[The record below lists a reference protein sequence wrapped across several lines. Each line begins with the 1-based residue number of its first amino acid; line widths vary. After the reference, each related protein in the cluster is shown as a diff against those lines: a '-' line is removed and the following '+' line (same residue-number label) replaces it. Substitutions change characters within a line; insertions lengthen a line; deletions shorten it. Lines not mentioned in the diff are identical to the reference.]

1 MTLAEGKRHVRRVV
15 DQIETVCCELLG
27 IESRLPEPPGERV
40 RLEEVSGAATDLR
53 TVIRCVLE
61 DSLRPALRDLQE
73 ALAGSGNGREEES

>member
-1 MTLAEGKRHVRRVV
+1 MTLTEGKKHVHRVV
-15 DQIETVCCELLG
+15 EHMETVCCELLG

-61 DSLRPALRDLQE
+61 DSLRPALRDLRK
-73 ALAGSGNGREEES
+73 ALEGAGEEGEEE